1 MPYPAPWVF
10 PEVRQRVFKTAYR
23 RMLTGPDRLA
33 YLRIL
38 TRGRHEAERY
48 ARTASARYLSFAM
61 AWSGIMASLWEDR
74 YLRAAILKTGEVA
87 PILQKVTPA
96 DLSGGISADISGNLG
111 GDL

>member
-1 MPYPAPWVF
+1 
-10 PEVRQRVFKTAYR
+10 
-23 RMLTGPDRLA
+23 MLTGPDRLA

-48 ARTASARYLSFAM
+48 ARAASARYLSFAM

-74 YLRAAILKTGEVA
+74 YLKATILKTGEVA